1 MNGMGRKTRRKDIVR
16 RTAAAVL
23 AGLLTAGGFTGCR
36 KTESSAPVDLSGY
49 LESVEGSYL
58 AYRAAHPRDGSAAGR
73 TIELLD
79 NPETIYEG
87 DGLSLVF
94 TVEQAGLYRL
104 SATVKGGGTVLSAY
118 TGTLTLNGEL
128 PFEES
133 GQLYFPKSWET
144 DGVFDYGH
152 QPELKESTG
161 YDSLAYSDKSTVSE
175 ELYYYL
181 PAGENTAVLTA
192 ENQTLPLESLR
203 FEGYRPP
210 EETKQG
216 EPEKNGVP
224 PIVIQAENPLRRSE
238 PSILEQIDRT
248 SAGTMPVCD
257 NAATYNTLGGTSW
270 QTLGESTTW
279 EFMVEQTGWYCLN
292 LRCRQDYAAGA
303 VSCRRLLIDGKV
315 WSEETEELT
324 IPYASGWQKATV
336 NGTDGDP
343 AWMYLEAGRHTVT
356 LSCSLGALEP
366 AVTLVQSSMEECNWI
381 YRRIV
386 MITGT
391 NPDSYRD
398 YHLSEKLPDVFE
410 SMKKQAERLEQV
422 SAYLT
427 SLSQDGGSDAAVFK
441 KLIRQFEAFIKDP
454 DKIPNQINTLNS
466 NISAIGTWLLERTA
480 QPLELDWLE
489 FQPYGQEG
497 TPYKAGLWAD
507 LKHSVSRIARSYIES
522 YDNLN
527 TAAENGKS
535 VDVWAVTGR
544 DQAQI
549 IQDMG
554 NESFTAQT
562 GIGVNMKL
570 ISADSIMAATV
581 AGIGPDVTLFN
592 TSATVIGYALRGA
605 ITDLSGLDGYE
616 ETAADFYESA
626 LTPYRFN
633 GCVWALPETQ
643 SFPMLFYRKDILE
656 ELGLGVPESWDDV
669 YDSITTLQKNNMTFG
684 CGAYEVFLYQNGGAY
699 YTEDGAASRLNSEE
713 SVTAFRQW
721 TTFYKNFDLP
731 LTFNFINRFRTGE
744 MPLAIADYSSY
755 NSLVVFAPE
764 ISGSWGMA
772 MVPGTVKAD
781 GTLDRSVNSAGTAAM
796 LFSNAKDPESAWA
809 FLKWWAS
816 GGTQSDYARTLETK
830 LGTSARVMVA
840 SKTAFENQ
848 MWTREEKAM
857 LKAQWEWA
865 VGTPEVAGGYL
876 VGRHVNNAFR
886 KIVYQDADVR
896 ETLGEYTRIIDKE
909 LTLKRQEYGL
919 E

>member
-1 MNGMGRKTRRKDIVR
+1 MDNRKRTREFVR
-16 RTAAAVL
+16 RTTAVAL
-23 AGLLTAGGFTGCR
+23 AGLLAAGGFTGCR
-36 KTESSAPVDLSGY
+36 KAESAALVDLSGY
-49 LESVEGSYL
+49 LEAAGDSYQ
-58 AYRAAHPRDGSAAGR
+58 AYRTSHPRDGSTAGR

-79 NPETIYEG
+79 GPKTVCEG
-87 DGLSLVF
+87 EPLPLTF

-104 SATVKGGGTVLSAY
+104 SATVKGGGTVLTAY

-144 DGVFDYGH
+144 DGKFDYSR
-152 QPELKESTG
+152 QPELKESMS
-161 YDSLAYSDKSTVSE
+161 YDSLAHSDKSTVSE

-181 PAGENTAVLTA
+181 PAGESTAVLTV
-192 ENQTLPLESLR
+192 ENQTLELEGLR
-203 FEGYRPP
+203 FEGYEPP
-210 EETKQG
+210 EETKR
-216 EPEKNGVP
+216 ENPKETDAS
-224 PIVIQAENPLRRSE
+224 PIVIQAENPLRRSK
-238 PSILEQIDRT
+238 PSVLEQIDRI
-248 SAGTMPVCD
+248 SAGTTPVCN
-257 NAATYNTLGGTSW
+257 NAATYNTLGGASW
-270 QTLGESTTW
+270 QTLGESATW
-279 EFMVEQTGWYCLN
+279 EFTVKTAGWYCLN

-315 WSEETEELT
+315 WSGETEELT

-336 NGTDGDP
+336 NGTDGNP
-343 AWMYLEAGRHTVT
+343 AWLYLEEGRHTVT
-356 LSCSLGALEP
+356 LSCSLGELAP
-366 AVTLVQSSMEECNWI
+366 AVTLAQSSVEECNRI
-381 YRRIV
+381 YRRII

-391 NPDSYRD
+391 NPDNYRD
-398 YHLSEKLPDVFE
+398 YHLAEKLPDVFE
-410 SMKKQAERLEQV
+410 SMKEQIERLEQV
-422 SAYLT
+422 AAYLT
-427 SLSQDGGSDAAVFK
+427 SLSKGGGSDASVFK
-441 KLIRQFEAFIKDP
+441 KLIRQFEVFLKNP
-454 DKIPNQINTLNS
+454 DKIPDQINTLNS
-466 NISAIGTWLLERTA
+466 NISAIGTWLMERTA

-489 FQPYGQEG
+489 FQPYGKG
-497 TPYKAGLWAD
+497 GSAYKAGMWAD
-507 LKHSVSRIARSYIES
+507 LKHTVSRITRSYIES

-527 TAAENGKS
+527 TTAESGKS

-570 ISADSIMAATV
+570 IAADSIMAATV

-605 ITDLSGLDGYE
+605 ITDLSGLDGYA
-616 ETAADFYESA
+616 ETATDFYESA

-633 GCVWALPETQ
+633 GGVWALPETQ
-643 SFPMLFYRKDILE
+643 SFPMLFYRSDILE
-656 ELGLGVPESWDDV
+656 ELGLSVPETWDEV

-684 CGAYEVFLYQNGGAY
+684 CGAYEMFLYQNGGAY
-699 YTEDGAASRLNSEE
+699 YTADGSRSLLDAEE

-721 TTFYKNFDLP
+721 TKFYENFNLP

-772 MVPGTVKAD
+772 MIPGTKKAD
-781 GTLDRSVNSAGTAAM
+781 GTVDRSVNSAGTAAM
-796 LFSNAKDPESAWA
+796 LFSNAKEPDAAWA

-816 GGTQSDYARTLETK
+816 GEAQGDYARTLETK

-840 SKTAFENQ
+840 SKTAFEDQ
-848 MWTREEKAM
+848 LWTNEEKAM
-857 LKAQWEWA
+857 LKSQWQWT

-886 KIVYQDADVR
+886 KIVYQGADVR

>member
-1 MNGMGRKTRRKDIVR
+1 M
-16 RTAAAVL
+16 
-23 AGLLTAGGFTGCR
+23 
-36 KTESSAPVDLSGY
+36 
-49 LESVEGSYL
+49 
-58 AYRAAHPRDGSAAGR
+58 
-73 TIELLD
+73 
-79 NPETIYEG
+79 
-87 DGLSLVF
+87 
-94 TVEQAGLYRL
+94 
-104 SATVKGGGTVLSAY
+104 
-118 TGTLTLNGEL
+118 
-128 PFEES
+128 
-133 GQLYFPKSWET
+133 
-144 DGVFDYGH
+144 
-152 QPELKESTG
+152 
-161 YDSLAYSDKSTVSE
+161 
-175 ELYYYL
+175 
-181 PAGENTAVLTA
+181 VLTA

-216 EPEKNGVP
+216 EPEKTDVP

-257 NAATYNTLGGTSW
+257 NAATYNTLGGTSGDAGGKRYVGIYGG
-270 QTLGESTTW
+270 TDRMVPLKSALPSGLRGRGGELPPSA
-279 EFMVEQTGWYCLN
+279 N
-292 LRCRQDYAAGA
+292 
-303 VSCRRLLIDGKV
+303 RRKGLERGNRRTDHSVCFGLAESDGKR
-315 WSEETEELT
+315 
-324 IPYASGWQKATV
+324 A
-336 NGTDGDP
+336 DGDP
-343 AWMYLEAGRHTVT
+343 AWLYLEAGRHTVT

-522 YDNLN
+522 YDSLN
-527 TAAENGKS
+527 TAAESGKS

-605 ITDLSGLDGYE
+605 ITDLSELDGYE
-616 ETAADFYESA
+616 ETTADFYESA

-633 GCVWALPETQ
+633 GGVWALPETQ

-656 ELGLGVPESWDDV
+656 ELGLEVPESWDDV

-699 YTEDGAASRLNSEE
+699 YTEDGAASRLDSEE

-721 TTFYKNFDLP
+721 TTFYKNFNLP

-816 GGTQSDYARTLETK
+816 GSTQSDYARTLETK
-830 LGTSARVMVA
+830 LGTSA
-840 SKTAFENQ
+840 
-848 MWTREEKAM
+848 
-857 LKAQWEWA
+857 
-865 VGTPEVAGGYL
+865 G
-876 VGRHVNNAFR
+876 
-886 KIVYQDADVR
+886 
-896 ETLGEYTRIIDKE
+896 
-909 LTLKRQEYGL
+909 
-919 E
+919 